1 MRTESRGLNGFWLA
15 SLMLALAAGCTPKAE
30 NKDDPKTRLNEYVS
44 RSFAVKGVDDRKAL
58 SSYLTGEAKS
68 RLDAW
73 SDEQFQA
80 AFIDSKRKF
89 IKLAFK
95 ELKPVSATEA
105 SLTYELTYQSKNTRV
120 TQRKLAQMV
129 KPPSAPDQW
138 LISEV
143 RSIKEL
149 VEYTDEMSLP

>member
-1 MRTESRGLNGFWLA
+1 MRSELKIGVCWLA
-15 SLMLALAAGCTPKAE
+15 ALMALGACTPKQE
-30 NKDDPKTRLNEYVS
+30 SKDDPKARLNEYVS
-44 RSFAVKGVDDRKAL
+44 RSFAVKGVDDRKVL
-58 SSYLTGEAKS
+58 SSYLTGEAKA

-89 IKLAFK
+89 VKLAFK
-95 ELKPVSATEA
+95 ELKSISPAEA
-105 SLTYELTYQSKNTRV
+105 SLTYELTYQAKNTRV
-120 TQRKLAQMV
+120 IQRKLCQMV
-129 KPPSAPDQW
+129 RPPATPDQW
-138 LISEV
+138 YIAEV